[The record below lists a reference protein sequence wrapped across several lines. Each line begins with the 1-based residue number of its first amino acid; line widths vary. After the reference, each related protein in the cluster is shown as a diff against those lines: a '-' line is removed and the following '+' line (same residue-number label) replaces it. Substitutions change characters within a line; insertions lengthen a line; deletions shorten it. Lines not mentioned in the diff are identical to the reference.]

1 MFIFQGLIEVWLM
14 RTTGHKSPEQL
25 YTARCLLLQN
35 LNIDA
40 LDFDDVVDDNYGVD
54 LDDTLHRTDAQD
66 AVVIPENRIKFT
78 DTDIRAL
85 KSVIH
90 TSTCSIQQFW
100 H

>member
-1 MFIFQGLIEVWLM
+1 M

-40 LDFDDVVDDNYGVD
+40 LDFDDAVDDNYGVD

-66 AVVIPENRIKFT
+66 AVVTPENRIKFT
-78 DTDIRAL
+78 DTNIRAL

-90 TSTCSIQQFW
+90 PLAPSNNSGIDLYEDTPPPLP